1 MRISD
6 AIERAARV
14 ALVGL
19 AKNTGKTVALGAIL
33 SELEARGE
41 TIGVTSIG
49 RDGESTDA
57 LDDAIAK
64 PPIRLPAMALVA
76 TTDKLLER
84 SEARTEVAL
93 RTEHRTPLGRVVI
106 ARLLER
112 GTVEVAG
119 PVAAQDVGDVVDRM
133 RRLGAERVLV
143 DGSIDRRAGA
153 SPALADG
160 VVLSTGAV
168 LSADLE
174 QLARRTKA
182 AVDLLTLA
190 AVEDAA
196 LRERAAALRTSAL
209 LLDGEEAIPLDPT
222 LVHDRV
228 EGVVPLLRERR
239 DVRAVVVRGALCEP
253 LLECIGHARRGAPI
267 AVVTDDATR
276 VFLGRGTV
284 ARHRSRGV
292 LLAVLQA
299 LPLLAVTT
307 NPVAPLR
314 HRFDAEELRARVACE
329 LPGVPVLDVVASGA
343 AGAPS
348 TPALLSNAR

>member
-1 MRISD
+1 VRISE
-6 AIERAARV
+6 AIEPAARV

-49 RDGESTDA
+49 RDGEATDA
-57 LDDAIAK
+57 IDDAIAK

-76 TTDKLLER
+76 TTEPLLER
-84 SEARTEVAL
+84 SDARAEVVL
-93 RTEHRTPLGRVVI
+93 RTEHRTPLGRVVV

-119 PVAAQDVGDVVDRM
+119 PVAAQDVGEVVDQM
-133 RRLGAERVLV
+133 RRLGAGRVLV

-153 SPALADG
+153 SPRLADG
-160 VVLSTGAV
+160 VVMSTGAV
-168 LSADLE
+168 LSADLD
-174 QLARRTKA
+174 QLVRRTKA
-182 AVDLLTLA
+182 AVELLTLP

-196 LRERAAALRTSAL
+196 LRERAEALGGSAL
-209 LLDGEEAIPLDPT
+209 LLDDGSVPLDSSI
-222 LVHDRV
+222 VHDRV
-228 EGVVPLLRERR
+228 EGIVPLMRGRG

-253 LLECIGHARRGAPI
+253 LLEQIGRARRGTPLT
-267 AVVTDDATR
+267 VVADDATR
-276 VFLGRGTV
+276 VFLGRGTC

-292 LLAVLQA
+292 MLAVLA
-299 LPLLAVTT
+299 PIPLLAVTT

-314 HRFDAEELRARVACE
+314 HRFDAEELRARIEEE
-329 LPGVPVLDVVASGA
+329 LPGVPVLDVMAGELA
-343 AGAPS
+343 AVSA
-348 TPALLSNAR
+348 